1 MSGPKLSRITNRDV
15 QRGGRAMR
23 GLERREIE
31 SIFDH
36 LEALGWVF
44 RTPGPYISCRAKA
57 AALGTWWVRWL
68 GLVFANGAN
77 YPVI

>member
-31 SIFDH
+31 SIFDQ
-36 LEALGWVF
+36 LEARGWVF
-44 RTPGPYISCRAKA
+44 RTPGPYISCRRKGCRAGYMV
-57 AALGTWWVRWL
+57 GTLARL
-68 GLVFANGAN
+68 GLC
-77 YPVI
+77 